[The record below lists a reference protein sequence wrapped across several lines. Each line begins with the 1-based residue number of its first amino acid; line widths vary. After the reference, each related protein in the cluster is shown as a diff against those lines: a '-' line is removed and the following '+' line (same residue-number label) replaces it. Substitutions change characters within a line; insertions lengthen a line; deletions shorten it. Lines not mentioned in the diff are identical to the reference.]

1 MVTRLKADCSTSWDV
16 EPLSTGCIAI
26 ELQGSIRFSEVEM

>member
-1 MVTRLKADCSTSWDV
+1 MVAGLKADCGTGWDV
-16 EPLSTGCIAI
+16 ESLSAGCIAI